1 MKEALIYLHG
11 FNSASIDNHGNL
23 LSKNKL
29 KILNNFCN
37 ENNFKFI
44 APNLDYRNIPEVI
57 ENLNFLEREL
67 DKDGYD
73 VTFIGTSLGGFFAE
87 YMAWETLTKAI
98 LINPAINPSKTL
110 KRYIGNIKNFANGK
124 EYKWTSENCEAFVE
138 YEQELLKFPYTEIP
152 RTVILDRGDEV
163 IDVERTIERY
173 DGKASVHTFE
183 GGSHRFDHIEEA
195 LPIIKKAIFSFALP
209 LTD

>member
-1 MKEALIYLHG
+1 M
-11 FNSASIDNHGNL
+11 

-29 KILNNFCN
+29 HTLNHFCN
-37 ENNFKFI
+37 DNGFKFI
-44 APNLDYRNIPEVI
+44 APNLDYQDIPAII
-57 ENLNFLEREL
+57 EILTKLENQL
-67 DKDGYD
+67 DSEGYD

-87 YMAWETLTKAI
+87 YMAWETLTKGI
-98 LINPAINPSKTL
+98 LINPAINPSTTL
-110 KRYIGNIKNFANGK
+110 KRYIGKIKNFANGNQC
-124 EYKWTSENCEAFVE
+124 EWTLENCEVFVK
-138 YEQELLKFPYTEIP
+138 YENELAKFPYTDIP

-163 IDVERTIERY
+163 IDVKKTIEKY
-173 DGKASVHTFE
+173 KGKTSLEIFE